1 MDVLWHFTSQT
12 KQRRNGRLSEFF
24 WKLGEIWRPKW
35 TTHQLKKN
43 SLIAINRLHSLHQ
56 RRFIVVERQ
65 CGRWLSLRAEWSA
78 PFRIG
83 FPYRILCLKTRR
95 KRKAKYLADPLSLWR
110 IVLRL
115 ESVQLS
121 PGSTLN
127 EIALFL
133 LVLPWQIRL
142 QLDQL
147 SCSFHWNVG
156 ACGYLSLDTTY
167 W

>member
-35 TTHQLKKN
+35 TTHQLKKLFN
-43 SLIAINRLHSLHQ
+43 CHQSPSFIASASFYCGGTSMWTVA
-56 RRFIVVERQ
+56 FIAGGMIR
-65 CGRWLSLRAEWSA
+65 SFSD
-78 PFRIG
+78 RIS
-83 FPYRILCLKTRR
+83 FDRILCLKTRR
-95 KRKAKYLADPLSLWR
+95 KKKTKYLADPLSLWR